1 MLTNNW
7 HKTMMY
13 WQVMLPGVKI
23 LLYEKKCSS
32 GGVGFEISK
41 ILLEQGYKICG
52 VRYNPTLNRAEH
64 YISVSKEELVQSA
77 GSKYIQS
84 YTVDGF
90 RSIDRKEKYLV
101 VGTPCQ
107 IDSFRRYI
115 RKNHIEENFIL
126 MDFFCHGVPSKKN
139 VG

>member
-1 MLTNNW
+1 
-7 HKTMMY
+7 
-13 WQVMLPGVKI
+13 MLPGVKI
-23 LLYEKKCSS
+23 LLYEKNCSS

-77 GSKYIQS
+77 GSKYISELYCQM
-84 YTVDGF
+84 VF
-90 RSIDRKEKYLV
+90 VQLIARKYLV

-107 IDSFRRYI
+107 IDSI
-115 RKNHIEENFIL
+115 
-126 MDFFCHGVPSKKN
+126 S
-139 VG
+139 

>member
-1 MLTNNW
+1 
-7 HKTMMY
+7 
-13 WQVMLPGVKI
+13 MLPGVKI

-115 RKNHIEENFIL
+115 RKNHIEEKLHFDGFLLPRCTIQ
-126 MDFFCHGVPSKKN
+126 KN